1 METLNISA
9 MCWTED
15 GKLFS
20 RVIKKGIDSRLE
32 AFTKSRFYTENNR
45 LYMEIH
51 PDEVQLLMRRLS
63 EDEETS
69 CDFSE
74 QWIEDIL
81 NAWYGVG
88 GNM

>member
-1 METLNISA
+1 METLNISC
-9 MCWTED
+9 MYWTED
-15 GKLFS
+15 GKLFT
-20 RVIKKGIDSRLE
+20 RIIKQGIDSRLE
-32 AFTKSRFYTENNR
+32 AFTKSRFYIENNR

-69 CDFSE
+69 VDFTE
-74 QWIEDIL
+74 DWIEDIL

-88 GNM
+88 DGH